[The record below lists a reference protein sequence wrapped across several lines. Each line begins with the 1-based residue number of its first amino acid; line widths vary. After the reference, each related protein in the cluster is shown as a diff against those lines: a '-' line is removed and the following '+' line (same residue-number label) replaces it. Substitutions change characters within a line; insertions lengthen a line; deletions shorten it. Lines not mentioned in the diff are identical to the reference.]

1 MKISMYNITV
11 PVFIKSLNN
20 LSALLDKAVI
30 HSEEK
35 KFNIENLLSDRLAP
49 DQFDFT
55 RQVQISCDTA
65 KGAAAKLASIEAP
78 KMEDIEKSIPELK
91 ARIEKTV
98 DFLKSIKPEQIEG
111 SEDKKVS
118 ISFMPGKW
126 VSGFEYVSE
135 IYLPNFFFH
144 LTTAYSILRHR
155 GVTIGKADYL
165 GELSLKEEESNLKN
179 N

>member
-165 GELSLKEEESNLKN
+165 GKLSLKEEESNLKN